1 MYTWRSQLHVEW
13 WMHPAF
19 YITLH
24 LAFSLSA
31 RLCLLER
38 MFRLISRFLSRFRSS
53 WKSSFTLVLVLAW
66 CFHERA
72 FPDVCLSFAL
82 LGLHLA
88 LGLIALVAHKHDG
101 DVLHVTFDGQ
111 HLLVYG
117 LQLLQRLPAGDGVD
131 QDEGVAF
138 GDGQTLHS
146 RELVA
151 ASGVGDL
158 QSAYALVTADDLP
171 VCVLHRRDVGVPEGA
186 FNEAQNQGAL
196 AHSPCS
202 KHHHPVIVTLLWHAA
217 WVCWGMWRL
226 RLNYSLR
233 SENGKRFHL
242 VHMHIET
249 VYPTMYLSSVV
260 HKRREILEHF

>member
-1 MYTWRSQLHVEW
+1 MDASSLLHHTALGLQLVCTSLLAGAHVQTHIALLIQVQELLKKLLHVGVG
-13 WMHPAF
+13 
-19 YITLH
+19 LG
-24 LAFSLSA
+24 
-31 RLCLLER
+31 R
-38 MFRLISRFLSRFRSS
+38 
-53 WKSSFTLVLVLAW
+53 

-146 RELVA
+146 RELVT

-217 WVCWGMWRL
+217 WVCWSMWRL

-233 SENGKRFHL
+233 SEKGKRFNL

-249 VYPTMYLSSVV
+249 VSNNVFIFCGSQT
-260 HKRREILEHF
+260 KRNSGTFLISRH